1 MSYEKQNLVD
11 GQILT
16 AAHLNHIEDGI
27 AQIANQNLISPTL
40 KTQKTATGVDITITD
55 VNGEK
60 TVSLKNGVKGDT
72 GPAGPQGIQGVKGD
86 AGPQGLQGP
95 KGDKGDTGAQGIQGV
110 KGDKGDAGPR
120 GIQGPAGPAG
130 VTFKLTGTTL
140 YITLG

>member
-72 GPAGPQGIQGVKGD
+72 GPAGPWM
-86 AGPQGLQGP
+86 
-95 KGDKGDTGAQGIQGV
+95 
-110 KGDKGDAGPR
+110 PR
-120 GIQGPAGPAG
+120 GPASPLSPF
-130 VTFKLTGTTL
+130 TPW
-140 YITLG
+140 IP